1 MSSEKFL
8 AKFFE
13 KLTKEDFK
21 KDPFLLAFYK
31 FFKKSKSQ
39 DLFRCYIDYV
49 VRNREFT
56 DANERIIALNELYD
70 EIRNDILYKDENA
83 STDVEFIS
91 TKERKETMDRQH
103 VKVAKS
109 KKVSATNSLPVQN
122 GPVKVNKAKALR
134 VLSTFIKQSS
144 IITYEDPNEISNEQ
158 DEKFR
163 DDTQANII
171 DEIVN
176 RDGRELPI
184 PQKDIEFGKRSD
196 MMNIWRDTEA
206 KCQKLCEEPKLD
218 ALISKLFFIDTKQL
232 EQRPNNITSVEMEEV
247 KELLPVESFVHGYSK
262 QKYNTIV
269 KLTNTIPI
277 DEAVFRAKQKIK
289 TLYIC
294 AGSQMVQGGNA
305 DQGID
310 VQESMLYM
318 TSTYSV
324 GISKGL
330 HTYPLSIDQVLICQ
344 NVLVFKDT
352 KYQELPMNK
361 YQRIAVM
368 CCPNQWRP
376 KLINPKFTDV
386 STEEPKTY
394 LYDTKTTFKSIANYK
409 TIAKSFANALETAL
423 FFGYDTI
430 VLDDRAI
437 EDNLVPS
444 HSMAKMMQEVLKV
457 YSGRFREV
465 IIAANKAASFNVFRH
480 YFSV

>member
-8 AKFFE
+8 VKFFE

-31 FFKKSKSQ
+31 FFRKSKSQ
-39 DLFRCYIDYV
+39 DVFRCYIDYV
-49 VRNREFT
+49 LRNREFA
-56 DANERIIALNELYD
+56 DDNERMTALKELYD
-70 EIRNDILYKDENA
+70 EIRDDILYKDEDA
-83 STDVEFIS
+83 STDLGFVS
-91 TKERKETMDRQH
+91 TEERKEAMDRQH
-103 VKVAKS
+103 VKVTKS
-109 KKVSATNSLPVQN
+109 KKVSTSHEQNVQK

-134 VLSTFIKQSS
+134 VLSAFIKQSS

-163 DDTQANII
+163 DETQANII

-196 MMNIWRDTEA
+196 MMDIWRDTEA
-206 KCQKLCEEPKLD
+206 KCKKLCEEPKLD
-218 ALISKLFFIDTKQL
+218 ALVSKLFFIDTKQL
-232 EQRPNNITSVEMEEV
+232 EQRPTKITSVEMEEV
-247 KELLPVESFVHGYSK
+247 NELLPVESFVQGYSK
-262 QKYNTIV
+262 QKYNTVI

-277 DEAVFRAKQKIK
+277 DEAVSRAKQKIK

-330 HTYPLSIDQVLICQ
+330 HAYPLTIDQVLICQ

-376 KLINPKFTDV
+376 KLINPKFTDL

-394 LYDTKTTFKSIANYK
+394 LYDTKTTFKSTDNYK
-409 TIAKSFANALETAL
+409 TIAKSFANALEAAL

-437 EDNLVPS
+437 EDNLIPA
-444 HSMAKMMQEVLKV
+444 HLMAKMMQEVLKI
-457 YSGRFREV
+457 YSGRFKEV
-465 IIAANKAASFNVFRH
+465 IIAVNKAASFNVFRH